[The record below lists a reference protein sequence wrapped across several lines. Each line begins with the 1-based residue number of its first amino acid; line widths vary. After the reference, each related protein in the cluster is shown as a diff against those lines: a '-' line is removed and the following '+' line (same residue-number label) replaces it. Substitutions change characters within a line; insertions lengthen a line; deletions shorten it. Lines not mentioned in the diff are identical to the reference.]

1 MTPNDRPFVLVNMA
15 MSADGKIATTDRSV
29 TSFGSRVDHDNL
41 YRLRATADAI
51 LCGART
57 AGTPGVTLNS
67 GAMRFVRARKRQGLA
82 PQPLRVIA
90 SGRAGLDPAAEL
102 FDGTTP
108 PPVVLVTESAPRK
121 AVQTLR
127 ERGAEIVVFGRRE
140 LDLGAAL
147 RWLHQERGI
156 RRLVGEGGAELNE
169 ALFRAGL
176 VDELH
181 VTLCPCLIGG
191 RSAPTIADG
200 AGVARLAEATRLRLE
215 RVRRVG
221 EELFLVFLVL
231 REGTTP
237 ATPPKSPEKEPRA
250 RRPRRKA
257 DQEAA

>member
-1 MTPNDRPFVLVNMA
+1 MA

-29 TSFGSRVDHDNL
+29 TSFGSPVDHDNL

-57 AGTPGVTLNS
+57 AGTPGVTLDS
-67 GAMRFVRARKRQGLA
+67 GEARFVRRRVRQGLA

-90 SGRAGLDPAAEL
+90 SGRAGLNPAAEL
-102 FDGTTP
+102 FDGSSP

-127 ERGAEIVVFGRRE
+127 DRGAEIAVFGRRE

-147 RWLHQERGI
+147 QWLHRERGI
-156 RRLVGEGGAELNE
+156 RRLVGEGGAELND

-181 VTLCPCLIGG
+181 LTLCPCLIGG
-191 RSAPTIADG
+191 RSAPTVADG
-200 AGVARLAEATRLRLE
+200 AGVTRLSEATRFHLE

-221 EELFLVFLVL
+221 EELFLVFRVL

-237 ATPPKSPEKEPRA
+237 ATPPKSPEKEPRRA